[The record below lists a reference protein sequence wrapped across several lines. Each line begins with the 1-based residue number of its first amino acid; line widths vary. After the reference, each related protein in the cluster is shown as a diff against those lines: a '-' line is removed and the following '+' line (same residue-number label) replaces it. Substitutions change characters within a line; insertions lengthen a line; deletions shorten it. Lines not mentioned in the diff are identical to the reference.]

1 VTVVEPVFYDP
12 ENTRRDGDPTSSE
25 GGPLSLAGDSASLD
39 GGAGAPRVA
48 PGACRAESPAAHL
61 AARFAAAS
69 SDAVRLRE
77 LPSMPMWEVR
87 GDDPGAGLRLGPG
100 WWLVTGNASRREAP
114 AQGGQ
119 GEAARGWVEV
129 SGQRTVLELAGPGA
143 LEVLITGCPLDLHP
157 SVFTGHAQTLLA
169 KTPVILE
176 RDGDAYR
183 IYVRSSYTRYLAEW
197 LLDALGR

>member
-1 VTVVEPVFYDP
+1 VTVVAPVFYDP
-12 ENTRRDGDPTSSE
+12 ENTRRDGDPAV
-25 GGPLSLAGDSASLD
+25 PDSLED
-39 GGAGAPRVA
+39 APVPA

-77 LPSMPMWEVR
+77 LPPTPMWEVR
-87 GDDPGAGLRLGPG
+87 GDDPGVGLRLGPD
-100 WWLVTGNASRREAP
+100 WWLVTGLAGQAFGGVP
-114 AQGGQ
+114 AGT
-119 GEAARGWVEV
+119 GWVDV

-169 KTPVILE
+169 KTPVIVE
-176 RDGDAYR
+176 RDSGTYR
-183 IYVRSSYTRYLAEW
+183 IYVRSSYANYLAEW